1 MHRPVVSPSSL
12 SFNESIDH
20 HSMKGLNNI
29 LDRMDFSLGLDMV
42 IADKQLL
49 IEHGIAIVPPPIS

>member
-12 SFNESIDH
+12 SFNESINH

-29 LDRMDFSLGLDMV
+29 LGRMDFSLGLDM